1 MNQDL
6 TPEVQQQIIENFK
19 QDKEV
24 FAKVYEHYY
33 EMILRYLA
41 KRTMS
46 GEVAYDITA
55 ETFIKAFENFHKFK
69 WQGISIKVWLYRI
82 AINSL
87 KNYRKKP
94 KTGILTEVMEGTL
107 KQLQTDAKA
116 ELTALDEALF
126 GDDDLQKLSDAVAT
140 LNDKYQQ
147 IVSLHYFEGMSHKE
161 IGDIIERSQS
171 AVKSMMHRALENLR
185 QVLIPQ
191 TTQETTS

>member
-6 TPEVQQQIIENFK
+6 TPQVQEQIIEDFK
-19 QDKEV
+19 KDKDV
-24 FAKVYEHYY
+24 FSKVYEHYF
-33 EMILRYLA
+33 EMILKYLA

-69 WQGISIKVWLYRI
+69 WKGISIKVWLYRI

-94 KTGILTEVMEGTL
+94 KAEILTEEMEGSL

-116 ELTALDEALF
+116 EIRNLDEALF
-126 GDDDLQKLSDAVAT
+126 GDDDMQKLSDAIAT
-140 LNDKYQQ
+140 LNEKYQQ
-147 IVSLHYFEGMSHKE
+147 IVSLHYFEGMSHEE
-161 IGDIIERSQS
+161 ISKIIERSQS

-185 QVLIPQ
+185 QILIPQ
-191 TTQETTS
+191 TA

>member
-6 TPEVQQQIIENFK
+6 TPQVQEQIIEDFK
-19 QDKEV
+19 KDKDV
-24 FAKVYEHYY
+24 FSKVYEHYF
-33 EMILRYLA
+33 EMILKYLA

-69 WQGISIKVWLYRI
+69 WKGISIKVWLYRI

-94 KTGILTEVMEGTL
+94 KAEILTEEMEGSL

-116 ELTALDEALF
+116 EIRNLDEALF
-126 GDDDLQKLSDAVAT
+126 GDDDMQKLSDAIAT
-140 LNDKYQQ
+140 LNEKYQQ
-147 IVSLHYFEGMSHKE
+147 IVSLHYFEGMSHEE
-161 IGDIIERSQS
+161 ISKIIERSQS

-185 QVLIPQ
+185 QILMPQ
-191 TTQETTS
+191 TA